1 MSGHNQED
9 QRDMLAGGESGERP
23 LQLEDLVYINRM
35 TTVGHV
41 LPAVAHELNNALQV
55 IGGLVELLGMKGEL
69 PADVRDKV
77 QKIGAQS
84 NRSAGMMREF
94 VAFARKDET
103 SSRIDMQRAIDHALT
118 LRRYHLSRARI
129 DVVVDAPTEPLTIRA
144 DSHAVLQ
151 VLLNLII
158 NAEEAL
164 HAMPQGQRELRFIVA
179 AEGDAVACTVR
190 DSGPG
195 FVNSTKHHAP
205 KPFYST
211 KTQGAAGLGLTV
223 AEALVTLDNG
233 VLRVAEGP
241 GGCVEVR
248 WVKA

>member
-1 MSGHNQED
+1 
-9 QRDMLAGGESGERP
+9 
-23 LQLEDLVYINRM
+23 
-35 TTVGHV
+35 
-41 LPAVAHELNNALQV
+41 
-55 IGGLVELLGMKGEL
+55 MKGDL
-69 PADVRDKV
+69 PPDVRDKV

-94 VAFARKDET
+94 VAYARRDET
-103 SSRIDMQRAIDHALT
+103 STRIDVQRAIEHALQM
-118 LRRYHLSRARI
+118 RRYQLSRARI

-164 HAMPQGQRELRFIVA
+164 HAMPQGQRQLRFSVSS
-179 AEGDAVACTVR
+179 DADTVACTVR

-195 FVNSTKHHAP
+195 FVETKAHAP
-205 KPFYST
+205 KPFFST

-223 AEALVTLDNG
+223 AEALVTLDKG

-248 WVKA
+248 WMKA

>member
-1 MSGHNQED
+1 MSGHNLED
-9 QRDMLAGGESGERP
+9 QRDTPPAGGSGERP

-69 PADVRDKV
+69 PPDVRDKV

-94 VAFARKDET
+94 VAFARRDET
-103 SSRIDMQRAIDHALT
+103 STRIDVQRAIEHALG

-164 HAMPQGQRELRFIVA
+164 HAMPQGQRQLRFSVSSD
-179 AEGDAVACTVR
+179 AEAVACIVR

-195 FVNSTKHHAP
+195 FVADMKAHAG

-223 AEALVTLDNG
+223 AEALVALDKG
-233 VLRVAEGP
+233 ALRVAEGP

-248 WVKA
+248 WMKG